1 MLRIWEELDRLEN
14 LFLELLDDPYKKEV
28 LLYPICYCQQVRRSG
43 EFEIPLERVL
53 YCAEKPY
60 KLVGGDWRD
69 IFLELG
75 VFYIKAPNGEI
86 LQGKDILRIKDKER
100 LKVGLLQNYREDFYG
115 FYTRLLKYWS
125 VLSSKSFY
133 GNNPNPEASTRMLV
147 LTFNEKL
154 YKESRYYAELLC
166 GRYPREK
173 GFFEAV
179 KLLSEFYSEH
189 NGQDSKEKLK
199 KALKLLKQF
208 ESFYSVDVVKL
219 RKDIEKLINGNVKPI
234 TISFIRERRRKK
246 RGLLSRIWSFIKSLG
261 GRRWSLASSE
271 ADYYYFIETLL
282 RKPKRQ
288 PMTN

>member
-43 EFEIPLERVL
+43 EFELPLERIL

-75 VFYIKAPNGEI
+75 IFYVKAPNGEI
-86 LQGKDILRIKDKER
+86 FQGKDILKIKDKEK
-100 LKVGLLQNYREDFYG
+100 LKVGIINSYREDFYG
-115 FYTRLLKYWS
+115 FYTKLLKYWS

-133 GNNPNPEASTRMLV
+133 GNNPNPETSTRMLV

-154 YKESRYYAELLC
+154 YKESKYYAELLC
-166 GRYPREK
+166 ARYPEEK
-173 GFFEAV
+173 NFFEAI
-179 KLLSEFYSEH
+179 KLLAEFYTE
-189 NGQDSKEKLK
+189 DEKESKDKLR
-199 KALKLLKQF
+199 KALKLLKNL

-234 TISFIRERRRKK
+234 TISFIKEKRRKR
-246 RGLLSRIWSFIKSLG
+246 RGLFSRIWNFIKSLG
-261 GRRWSLASSE
+261 GKRWSSASSE

-288 PMTN
+288 PTMN